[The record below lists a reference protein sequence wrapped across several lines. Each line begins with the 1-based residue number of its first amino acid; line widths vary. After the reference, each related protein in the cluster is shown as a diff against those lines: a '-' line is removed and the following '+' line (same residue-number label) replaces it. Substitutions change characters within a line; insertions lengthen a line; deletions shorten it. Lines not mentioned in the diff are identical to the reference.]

1 VGGILLEG
9 IYGHGP
15 MVDLSQAIQIS
26 YQEIIMKFIKNPRYS
41 LEISDDLRWIWSNL
55 SGWRGKYKFNLP
67 YILAELI
74 LGWW

>member
-1 VGGILLEG
+1 
-9 IYGHGP
+9 
-15 MVDLSQAIQIS
+15 
-26 YQEIIMKFIKNPRYS
+26 MKFIKNPRYS

-67 YILAELI
+67 YTLAELI